1 MNVGCLAR
9 YTYIGRA
16 LPLYWTES
24 ETLMIVS
31 EEAPKSYII
40 IIIIGPQ
47 EAPALGGFV
56 RL

>member
-1 MNVGCLAR
+1 
-9 YTYIGRA
+9 
-16 LPLYWTES
+16 
-24 ETLMIVS
+24 MIVS
-31 EEAPKSYII
+31 EEAPKSYI